1 MQLELHRP
9 HTMREF
15 LEYYYPELLE
25 AAESG
30 CTLLTELQNSLIE
43 LLPMSKKLLP
53 SNIEQLAD
61 AEAQANFMTYI
72 YYYSLFSFADK
83 AYTILN
89 KQCTALAKA
98 LDANDAED
106 EKKGVENLEK
116 TLDALRYVPFDT
128 LLNHSAVGLLRLDIF
143 KEYLCKSLD
152 FPVILRYDENG
163 NRIGGFWTFRKITC
177 TMVINGL
184 SHKQLLTDCIN
195 APLPD
200 STTIGKV
207 VDDGKEIEELDI
219 FDFNNIPMSELDK
232 AYIDYEPLY
241 DTVDWYSVDED
252 YLYEERKNLVRAK
265 DIEQE

>member
-1 MQLELHRP
+1 MRLKLHQP

-15 LEYYYPELLE
+15 LEYDYPELLK

-30 CTLLTELQNSLIE
+30 CTLLTELQSALID
-43 LLPMSKKLLP
+43 LLPLSKKLLP
-53 SNIEQLAD
+53 SNIEQLAG

-106 EKKGVENLEK
+106 EKKGVENLKK

-128 LLNHSAVGLLRLDIF
+128 LLNHSAVGLLRLNIF
-143 KEYLCKSLD
+143 KEYLCKRLD
-152 FPVILRYDENG
+152 FPVITRYDENG
-163 NRIGGFWTFRKITC
+163 KRIGSWSFRDITG

-184 SHKQLLTDCIN
+184 SHKQLLTNCIN

-207 VDDGKEIEELDI
+207 VDDETLLRI
-219 FDFNNIPMSELDK
+219 
-232 AYIDYEPLY
+232 Y
-241 DTVDWYSVDED
+241 
-252 YLYEERKNLVRAK
+252 
-265 DIEQE
+265 